1 MNETTQEKSDK
12 AIALTE
18 GLAQF
23 NGTQNYTRHIG
34 GLLLTDGV
42 VYLAEE
48 AGAWWLLDLIAS
60 YQPQI
65 RKAATE
71 DPRLRD
77 MQFWKLELDGLGGCT
92 IHCEA
97 DRDEPPVVSQ
107 AIEWT
112 TFPLQSLALYA
123 QTSYEPNGIVVMLP
137 GEY

>member
-23 NGTQNYTRHIG
+23 NGTEGYTRHLG

-65 RKAATE
+65 RKAAAT
-71 DPRLRD
+71 DGRLRS
-77 MQFWKLELDGLGGCT
+77 MQFWKLELDGLGGCA

-97 DRDEPPVVSQ
+97 DSGEPPVVSQ

-112 TFPLQSLALYA
+112 TFPLKSLTLFA
-123 QTSYEPNGIVVMLP
+123 QTSYEPNGLVVMLP
-137 GEY
+137 SEY